1 MTRGFRIALGSAV
14 LVAGLALA
22 GAAPANAQVRF
33 EGSFPLPHG
42 RLSIG
47 VGDPAFAV
55 GGYVPYGYSVIQDP
69 DYGYGFYYGDSFI
82 PCEPYGSRW
91 IVVERPAYFG
101 HGPAYFG
108 HGYVRPFRSYSYV
121 RPFRGDRDGR
131 FFREE
136 RREHERFERR
146 GFDRRD
152 RGFDGRDRGWR
163 R

>member
-1 MTRGFRIALGSAV
+1 MRKGFRVALGSAV

-42 RLSIG
+42 RISVG
-47 VGDPAFAV
+47 FGDPAFPI
-55 GGYVPYGYSVIQDP
+55 GGVVPYGYNVYSDS
-69 DYGYGFYYGDSFI
+69 DYGYGFYYGDSWI
-82 PCEPYGSRW
+82 PCQPYGSRW

-101 HGPAYFG
+101 HR
-108 HGYVRPFRSYSYV
+108 YVRPFRSYGYRYYSQPYGRYS
-121 RPFRGDRDGR
+121 RPYYRQPYRRWDDRRER
-131 FFREE
+131 FE

-146 GFDRRD
+146 DHD
-152 RGFDGRDRGWR
+152 DGRGWR